1 MKILALDL
9 GKSKTVACFLDTTT
23 NREQYVTVKTVPLPL
38 QDLVGR
44 FRPARVVF
52 EIGPQA
58 GWVHE
63 VFSTK
68 SVQIQV
74 ANPNHEGWRWRSVK
88 RKTDR
93 LDALKLARL
102 SSMDQLPMVYMP
114 SPAVRQRRS
123 LIAYRQTVVKRITA
137 IKNHIRAILT
147 RQGLGMPSGKR
158 GWTSESLGRL
168 MRLACPL
175 ASVSAEALWRGELHQ
190 ELALLSANQRALGA
204 LEAKL
209 NALGRRQRHVQR
221 LRTIPGV
228 GARLA
233 EAFVAAV
240 DDPSRFRTG
249 RQVGSYFGLTPRQYQ
264 SGGADRKGR
273 ISGQGNRLVRSLL
286 VEVSWLGLRTN
297 EWMRTIYERVRRG
310 SRSRK
315 KIAIVAVARRLA
327 VLCWA
332 LMRDESRWCPAVASQ
347 AA

>member
-9 GKSKTVACFLDTTT
+9 GKSKTVACILDTTT
-23 NREQYVTVKTVPLPL
+23 NAERFTTVKTVPFEM
-38 QDLVGR
+38 QDLVER
-44 FRPARVVF
+44 FRPDRVVF

-63 VFSTK
+63 LFSTK

-102 SSMDQLPMVYMP
+102 SSMDQLPTVYMP

-123 LIAYRQTVVKRITA
+123 LIAYRKTVVERITA

-147 RQGLGMPSGKR
+147 RQGVSMPAGKG
-158 GWTSESLGRL
+158 GWTARSLGRL
-168 MRLACPL
+168 MTRARPL
-175 ASVSAEALWRGELHQ
+175 EAVSAEDLWRGELHQ
-190 ELALLSANQRALGA
+190 ELALLSANQRALGE

-209 NALGRRQRHVQR
+209 NALGRREGQVQR

-233 EAFVAAV
+233 EAFVASV
-240 DDPSRFRTG
+240 DDPRRFRTG

-264 SGGADRKGR
+264 SGSADRQGR

-297 EWMRTIYERVRRG
+297 EWMRAIYERVRRG

-332 LMRDESRWCPAVASQ
+332 LMRDESRWGPAVASQ